1 MRMTACGQI
10 REHSPHWMQTSG
22 SQTGMSSAMLR
33 FSYWVVPLGQVP
45 SSGSLDTGRRSP
57 RSAMISPITSRTN
70 SGASAGAGGLM
81 CSWPLALL
89 G

>member
-1 MRMTACGQI
+1 
-10 REHSPHWMQTSG
+10 MQTSG
-22 SQTGMSSAMLR
+22 SQTGISSAMLR

-45 SSGSLDTGRRSP
+45 SSGSLETGRRSP

-70 SGASAGAGGLM
+70 RGASAGAGGVM
-81 CSWPLALL
+81 RSSPKTAL